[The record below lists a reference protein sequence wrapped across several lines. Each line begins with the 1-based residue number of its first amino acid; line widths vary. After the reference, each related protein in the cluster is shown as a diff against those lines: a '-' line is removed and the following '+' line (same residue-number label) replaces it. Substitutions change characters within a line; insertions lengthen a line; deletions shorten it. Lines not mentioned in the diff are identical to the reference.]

1 MSSKIQNEDVKSL
14 TDITGAGGT
23 ASQLIN
29 DTKIY
34 DTLNGQQLSQSI
46 ANGQLGGGG
55 SINYIKNPGAESA
68 TTGWATYSD
77 AAQNIPVDGTGG
89 TATGLTFTRSTTT
102 PLIGSG
108 QFSLAKDAANRQG
121 KGVSYDFTIDR
132 AYQATTL
139 GISFNYNAGSLT
151 VANGITPPNN
161 DGTTSTNAGNSD
173 IEVFIYDVTNS
184 VLIPVSPQVI
194 TGNGSNN
201 FIFNGTFQTSSNSTS
216 YRLIFH
222 IATASTSAWT
232 FLFDGVTVGPQKL
245 VSGTPVLNR
254 TNNLT
259 WTYDNLGSTSLSD
272 VWYERIGGT
281 MYACGTVKTGTTA
294 GSTFAINL
302 PSGYSIDSSRM
313 STQTTTQAVGQLWNE
328 NTTAFASSSTGPY
341 VLFWDGSTT
350 GKIFLCKTP
359 SASGGFQKDNGNIL
373 SNSSNISFYFSIPIL
388 GWSSN
393 VQMSNDTSSSVV
405 AARCYRSSSQT
416 GINPNNTTVK
426 LNLNASDGD
435 TNGSFDSA
443 NSKYVIPVSGWYQ
456 ISGCTTIN
464 STNVLAA
471 QYQATIY
478 KNGSLLDYGASIYPG
493 STNPFK
499 AFATYL
505 GQFTAGDYVELYLYG
520 AGNNSA
526 STLNTSGGITNTYL
540 EINRISGPSTIA
552 VTDTVACSYWASANT
567 STSTSTPVNFDSKVF
582 DTTGSVTTGSG
593 WKFTAPISGKYLI
606 TGYVNLSG
614 TGGINGQ
621 LYKNGS
627 TYSVLCWLPTGAAE
641 SFSYTI
647 NLLAGDYIDIRTTGA
662 ATITGNATQ
671 SNAASSN
678 IQIAR
683 IGN

>member
-151 VANGITPPNN
+151 VSNGITAPNN

-173 IEVFIYDVTNS
+173 IEIFIYDVTNA

-245 VSGTPVLNR
+245 VSGTPVTDWQSYTPTIIGFGSTTVYDSQWKRVGDSLKIKATFLMGTVSGSTASISLPSGLTLDSSKLSSSGNSVVGFWEYNR
-254 TNNLT
+254 TNA
-259 WTYDNLGSTSLSD
+259 STPKRGPILAAG
-272 VWYERIGGT
+272 GGT
-281 MYACGTVKTGTTA
+281 TLTFSTDAYAET
-294 GSTFAINL
+294 
-302 PSGYSIDSSRM
+302 
-313 STQTTTQAVGQLWNE
+313 E
-328 NTTAFASSSTGPY
+328 NALTSMLGNKLASS
-341 VLFWDGSTT
+341 L
-350 GKIFLCKTP
+350 I
-359 SASGGFQKDNGNIL
+359 
-373 SNSSNISFYFSIPIL
+373 ISLLAEVPIL

-393 VQMSNDTSSSVV
+393 VQMSNNTSSSVV
-405 AARCYRSSSQT
+405 AARGYR
-416 GINPNNTTVK
+416 
-426 LNLNASDGD
+426 NASLTNLAPNGSGVKVSLDAIDGD
-435 TNGSFDSA
+435 TNGAFDTS
-443 NSKYVIPVSGWYQ
+443 NGRYVVQVAGWYK
-456 ISGCTTIN
+456 ISACITLA
-464 STNVLAA
+464 STNVLANL
-471 QYQATIY
+471 YQCAFA
-478 KNGSLLDYGASIYPG
+478 KNGSVVSYGQQYNASSATAFRVKEDYMLQLVP
-493 STNPFK
+493 
-499 AFATYL
+499 
-505 GQFTAGDYVELYLYG
+505 GDYIELYLYG
-520 AGNNSA
+520 AGNNSSSQLTA
-526 STLNTSGGITNTYL
+526 TTGATNTFL
-540 EINRISGPSTIA
+540 EIHRISGPSTIA

-627 TYSVLCWLPTGAAE
+627 TYSVICWLPTGAAE

-678 IQIAR
+678 IQISR

>member
-1 MSSKIQNEDVKSL
+1 M
-14 TDITGAGGT
+14 
-23 ASQLIN
+23 
-29 DTKIY
+29 
-34 DTLNGQQLSQSI
+34 
-46 ANGQLGGGG
+46 
-55 SINYIKNPGAESA
+55 
-68 TTGWATYSD
+68 
-77 AAQNIPVDGTGG
+77 
-89 TATGLTFTRSTTT
+89 
-102 PLIGSG
+102 
-108 QFSLAKDAANRQG
+108 
-121 KGVSYDFTIDR
+121 
-132 AYQATTL
+132 
-139 GISFNYNAGSLT
+139 
-151 VANGITPPNN
+151 
-161 DGTTSTNAGNSD
+161 
-173 IEVFIYDVTNS
+173 
-184 VLIPVSPQVI
+184 IPVSPQVI

-201 FIFNGTFQTSSNSTS
+201 FIFNGTFQTSSNYTS

-281 MYACGTVKTGTTA
+281 MYAWGTVKTGTTA

-405 AARCYRSSSQT
+405 AARGYRSASLTNLAPNGSS
-416 GINPNNTTVK
+416 VK
-426 LNLNASDGD
+426 VSLDATDGD
-435 TNGSFDSA
+435 TNGAWDAS
-443 NSKYVIPVSGWYQ
+443 NGRYVIPVSGWYK
-456 ISGCTTIN
+456 IGACVTLA
-464 STNVLAA
+464 STNVLANL
-471 QYQATIY
+471 YQCAFA
-478 KNGSLLDYGASIYPG
+478 KNGSVVSYGQQYSASSSTSFRVKQDYLLQ
-493 STNPFK
+493 
-499 AFATYL
+499 L
-505 GQFTAGDYVELYLYG
+505 VEGDYIELYLYG

-526 STLNTSGGITNTYL
+526 SQLSATTGSANTFL

>member
-173 IEVFIYDVTNS
+173 IEVFIYGVTNS

-201 FIFNGTFQTSSNSTS
+201 FIFNGTFQTSSNYTS

-232 FLFDGVTVGPQKL
+232 F
-245 VSGTPVLNR
+245 
-254 TNNLT
+254 
-259 WTYDNLGSTSLSD
+259 
-272 VWYERIGGT
+272 
-281 MYACGTVKTGTTA
+281 
-294 GSTFAINL
+294 
-302 PSGYSIDSSRM
+302 
-313 STQTTTQAVGQLWNE
+313 
-328 NTTAFASSSTGPY
+328 
-341 VLFWDGSTT
+341 
-350 GKIFLCKTP
+350 FLM
-359 SASGGFQKDNGNIL
+359 
-373 SNSSNISFYFSIPIL
+373 
-388 GWSSN
+388 
-393 VQMSNDTSSSVV
+393 V
-405 AARCYRSSSQT
+405 
-416 GINPNNTTVK
+416 
-426 LNLNASDGD
+426 
-435 TNGSFDSA
+435 
-443 NSKYVIPVSGWYQ
+443 
-456 ISGCTTIN
+456 
-464 STNVLAA
+464 
-471 QYQATIY
+471 
-478 KNGSLLDYGASIYPG
+478 
-493 STNPFK
+493 
-499 AFATYL
+499 
-505 GQFTAGDYVELYLYG
+505 
-520 AGNNSA
+520 
-526 STLNTSGGITNTYL
+526 
-540 EINRISGPSTIA
+540 
-552 VTDTVACSYWASANT
+552 
-567 STSTSTPVNFDSKVF
+567 
-582 DTTGSVTTGSG
+582 
-593 WKFTAPISGKYLI
+593 
-606 TGYVNLSG
+606 
-614 TGGINGQ
+614 
-621 LYKNGS
+621 
-627 TYSVLCWLPTGAAE
+627 
-641 SFSYTI
+641 
-647 NLLAGDYIDIRTTGA
+647 
-662 ATITGNATQ
+662 
-671 SNAASSN
+671 
-678 IQIAR
+678 
-683 IGN
+683 